1 MNGSEYESAMI
12 NESSSVILESAS
24 ASRLWTDALTVEQV
38 RLDRLRIRDLE
49 TALRDLETALREL
62 MARVERV
69 GGYASH
75 EDQATLWRAEQALL

>member
-38 RLDRLRIRDLE
+38 RLDRMRIQ
-49 TALRDLETALREL
+49 ALETALREFV
-62 MARVERV
+62 ARDERV
-69 GGYASH
+69 GGYASR
-75 EDQATLWRAEQALL
+75 L